1 MFIVVCNR
9 ELLSYD
15 LNICLVNEMTILIDV
30 PPSTDL
36 ILNCLQ
42 IFWLLK
48 SLGPIDRKFHGHGEN
63 DGFVLYE
70 HIIKQFSSF
79 CKHTNSSDLKKKMS
93 NKITC
98 KQ

>member
-30 PPSTDL
+30 PPSTDF

-42 IFWLLK
+42 IFWLL
-48 SLGPIDRKFHGHGEN
+48 
-63 DGFVLYE
+63 
-70 HIIKQFSSF
+70 
-79 CKHTNSSDLKKKMS
+79 SSDFDMCLVNEMTILIDAPPSTDFFEKFSTISDVFKLYK
-93 NKITC
+93 
-98 KQ
+98 